1 MYSKLFKFDQICK
14 TMIPDDLQIDYMT
27 ERATWL
33 RELPWAVMFR
43 QCQNQFAEHGHF
55 WVTFGHLDATFWLVC
70 ARLFSKSVWIAGL
83 RTWSKWTPNMKIW
96 LSHVPHS
103 KPRTPRRMHI
113 SSRPLTLTKSRL
125 ILKRAGAF
133 DGDGYRIEELLGENP
148 AVIFWRSKALRR
160 RPSAKCSSGQK
171 ACAVQCL

>member
-43 QCQNQFAEHGHF
+43 QCQNQFAEHAHF

-125 ILKRAGAF
+125 IRLISFSQLVWSALGLLTAMATELKNCLVKTPLWF
-133 DGDGYRIEELLGENP
+133 FED
-148 AVIFWRSKALRR
+148 
-160 RPSAKCSSGQK
+160 QK
-171 ACAVQCL
+171 P